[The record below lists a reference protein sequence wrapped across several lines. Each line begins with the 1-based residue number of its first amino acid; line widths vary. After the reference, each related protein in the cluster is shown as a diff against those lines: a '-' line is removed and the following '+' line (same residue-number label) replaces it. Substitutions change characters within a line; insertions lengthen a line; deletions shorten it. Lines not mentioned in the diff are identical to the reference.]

1 MAGPEDHILEDHM
14 MSRCGILLP
23 TALCFVAGVLPAS
36 AGADGRLYQHHGPHW
51 NAVHRELE
59 NQIAAVEADP
69 EIDPDNVSSSA
80 VAKLRP
86 SSYR

>member
-23 TALCFVAGVLPAS
+23 T
-36 AGADGRLYQHHGPHW
+36 PHW

-69 EIDPDNVSSSA
+69 EIDPDNMSSSA